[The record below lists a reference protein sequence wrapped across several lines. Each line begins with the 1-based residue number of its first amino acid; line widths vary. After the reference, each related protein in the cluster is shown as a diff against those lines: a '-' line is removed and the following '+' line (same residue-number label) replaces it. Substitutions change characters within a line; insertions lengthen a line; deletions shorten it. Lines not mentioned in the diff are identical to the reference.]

1 MFEQE
6 LFNQNATVPEP
17 HEGDLFYDYEI
28 RTWNF
33 SPRIYKILAVSAIV
47 NILGLFVFA
56 QTNVLTTRGCDS
68 PFVGRVCQVL
78 DMAYVGT
85 VLFGTDREYVDMAY
99 EKTDLGDAE
108 IVWIDQTGV
117 APHFSYPTG
126 YFYKDP
132 ALVAAEQ
139 SIPGSDGF
147 SSFTNPIPGVA
158 PNPTINNDLA
168 TKAPKFPKY
177 NPNAVKGDEVDSPF
191 AFEGDENADPSGR
204 KGGRKGNANNTNAN
218 IDPGK
223 NPTVADNDPNN
234 NTNTQTP
241 ANGTSAIVINKRPM
255 VDLANFVNE
264 LREKNQLNLESP
276 FIVNAKGKLDKT
288 GKLDPKTFK
297 FLPSQ
302 GDEKMVEIVEESI
315 SAFNVAGYLQYLKDL
330 SGKDFNLLL
339 QQDDINISADVR
351 SEMESDT
358 RAKAIKSS
366 IDLAISIAKL
376 AKTKE
381 GADQNDK
388 DDLLLLENAK
398 VEVEGKK
405 VIIRF
410 VIPKAIAHPLIQRKL
425 AEQAAELKKP
435 SGNATTGSN
444 NNTASK

>member
-6 LFNQNATVPEP
+6 LLNQNATAPES
-17 HEGDLFYDYEI
+17 HEGNLFRDYEI
-28 RTWNF
+28 TTWDF
-33 SPRIYKILAVSAIV
+33 TPRIYKILAVSAIA

-56 QTNVLTTRGCDS
+56 QTNVLTMRGCDS

-108 IVWIDQTGV
+108 VIWLDRTGETG
-117 APHFSYPTG
+117 PLTYPEG
-126 YFYKDP
+126 YFQIANPEKF
-132 ALVAAEQ
+132 AQQQVANDQNLGFTGPIAG
-139 SIPGSDGF
+139 IP
-147 SSFTNPIPGVA
+147 
-158 PNPTINNDLA
+158 PNPTINNDLTA
-168 TKAPKFPKY
+168 KAPKFPKY
-177 NPNAVKGDEVDSPF
+177 NPNVVKGDEVDSPF
-191 AFEGDENADPSGR
+191 EIEDDETADT
-204 KGGRKGNANNTNAN
+204 GGRKGRLKKGIEANSN

-223 NPTVADNDPNN
+223 NPTVANNDANS
-234 NTNTQTP
+234 NTNVQALP
-241 ANGTSAIVINKRPM
+241 NGTSAIVINKRPM

-264 LREKNQLNLESP
+264 RREKDQLNLESP

-302 GDEKMVEIVEESI
+302 GDEKLVEVVEESI
-315 SAFNVAGYLQYLKDL
+315 SAFNIAGYLQHLKEL
-330 SGKDFNLLL
+330 SGKDFNLVL
-339 QQDDINISADVR
+339 QQDEMNITADVR

-366 IDLAISIAKL
+366 IDLAIAIARK
-376 AKTKE
+376 AKSGE
-381 GADQNDK
+381 NADQGDK
-388 DDLLLLENAK
+388 DELLLLENAK
-398 VEVEGKK
+398 VEVDGKK

-410 VIPKAIAHPLIQRKL
+410 VIPKAIAHPMIQRKL

-435 SGNATTGSN
+435 SGNATNGSN
-444 NNTASK
+444 NNTAAR